1 MCRLLQLA
9 LQDLAPDAPCRWDK
23 NEAEQAAEQA
33 EQAAEPAAGPIQGQT
48 ERGKEGPRQEVA
60 SHLHKL
66 QVNYPPFMC
75 WLNNGSK

>member
-23 NEAEQAAEQA
+23 KEA

-66 QVNYPPFMC
+66 QVNYPPSMC